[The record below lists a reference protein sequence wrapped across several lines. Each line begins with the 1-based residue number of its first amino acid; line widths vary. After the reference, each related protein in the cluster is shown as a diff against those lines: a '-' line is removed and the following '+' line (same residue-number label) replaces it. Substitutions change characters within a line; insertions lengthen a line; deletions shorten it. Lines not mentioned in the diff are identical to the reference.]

1 MNNQNVVRVKATTDG
16 KYKRMYQDHIE
27 RDELEFL
34 NKRTAER
41 IAQMRR
47 TMWEQEAKVAMA
59 QVAQEKHERKFN
71 GVLNLVA
78 VILFGIIAITALCA
92 LSYTEN
98 LDWAITAIAVA
109 ILCICGA
116 FRAGYLWYEIK
127 K

>member
-1 MNNQNVVRVKATTDG
+1 MNNQNVVRIKATTDG

-27 RDELEFL
+27 RDEFEFL

-41 IAQMRR
+41 VAKMRR
-47 TMWEQEAKVAMA
+47 KLWEQEAKAAMA

-78 VILFGIIAITALCA
+78 LILFGIVAITALCA

-98 LDWAITAIAVA
+98 LDWAITAIVVA
-109 ILCICGA
+109 LLALSGA
-116 FRAGYLWYEIK
+116 FRAGYLWHEIK